1 MASAPQPE
9 PEPAGYEG
17 DDYEF
22 DDRPRLDAQGRPLM
36 TNTPNFASHG
46 PAFSPR
52 PKRQKPLLP
61 DPTKPARLAAP
72 QHPQAPEPTHN
83 QAPVQGYE
91 QSQSQ
96 NQIQNQD
103 QAPQSQA
110 DPQLQV
116 DPQFRQHYQNPASQ
130 PFFDQDQ
137 PEAAPYQQPYQQPYP
152 QPQPYQQAYD
162 HTYAPNQDQDD
173 DDDYE
178 DDDYEGDEY
187 GNARSQ
193 RFKRLG
199 KLVTPETKGLFL
211 YNFYQAKELVTSPT
225 NFFRTLPPPGN
236 IAEPAI
242 FLLIMTIAG
251 GLLAGITRANLL
263 ITIGFV
269 VANLIG
275 ATFSAFAMWKLY
287 VMSGSQRSF
296 EENFRVVAYS
306 QVTLLLAALQ
316 APLLGV
322 ITGLLAFIG
331 TVYIQIQGMTQIH
344 DLPRNKIIAIL
355 IGISLFLAIIHVKLG
370 L

>member
-1 MASAPQPE
+1 
-9 PEPAGYEG
+9 Y
-17 DDYEF
+17 
-22 DDRPRLDAQGRPLM
+22 
-36 TNTPNFASHG
+36 
-46 PAFSPR
+46 
-52 PKRQKPLLP
+52 
-61 DPTKPARLAAP
+61 
-72 QHPQAPEPTHN
+72 
-83 QAPVQGYE
+83 
-91 QSQSQ
+91 
-96 NQIQNQD
+96 
-103 QAPQSQA
+103 
-110 DPQLQV
+110 
-116 DPQFRQHYQNPASQ
+116 
-130 PFFDQDQ
+130 
-137 PEAAPYQQPYQQPYP
+137 
-152 QPQPYQQAYD
+152 
-162 HTYAPNQDQDD
+162 QDD
-173 DDDYE
+173 
-178 DDDYEGDEY
+178 GY
-187 GNARSQ
+187 GSARSQ

-211 YNFYQAKELVTSPT
+211 YTFYQAKELVTSPS

-242 FLLIMTIAG
+242 FLLIMTITG

-316 APLLGV
+316 APILGV

-355 IGISLFLAIIHVKLG
+355 IGVSLFLAIVHVKLG
-370 L
+370 M

>member
-1 MASAPQPE
+1 MASAPVPAQ
-9 PEPAGYEG
+9 EPANYEG

-52 PKRQKPLLP
+52 PKKQKPLLP
-61 DPTKPARLAAP
+61 DPTRSARLPAP
-72 QHPQAPEPTHN
+72 QHSQAQEPTRD
-83 QAPVQGYE
+83 QPV
-91 QSQSQ
+91 
-96 NQIQNQD
+96 
-103 QAPQSQA
+103 

-116 DPQFRQHYQNPASQ
+116 DPQYQQHYQNPASQ
-130 PFFDQDQ
+130 PFFDQVQ
-137 PEAAPYQQPYQQPYP
+137 PEAAPYQQPYQQPFQQP
-152 QPQPYQQAYD
+152 FQQHQPQAGDHAYPSNQAQA
-162 HTYAPNQDQDD
+162 HVQDQDYD
-173 DDDYE
+173 DEFEDE
-178 DDDYEGDEY
+178 DDDHQDDGY
-187 GNARSQ
+187 GSARSQ

-211 YNFYQAKELVTSPT
+211 YTFYQAKELVTSPS

-242 FLLIMTIAG
+242 FLLIMTITG

-316 APLLGV
+316 APILGV

-355 IGISLFLAIIHVKLG
+355 IGVSLFLAIVHVKLG
-370 L
+370 M